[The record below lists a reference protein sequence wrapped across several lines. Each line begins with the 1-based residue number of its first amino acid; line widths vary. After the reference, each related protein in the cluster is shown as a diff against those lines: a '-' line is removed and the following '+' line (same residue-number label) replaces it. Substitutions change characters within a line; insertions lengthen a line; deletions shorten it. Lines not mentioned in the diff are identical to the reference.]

1 MPSEPSDGI
10 FIPTRLLTRLIILY
24 NAPFCA
30 NKTAKIYHVRAIY
43 KKIGEMFTLPRCNRQ
58 PKVDDSLIKFYL
70 ITQSASN
77 TRTSALCRAL
87 QSLYKPMTCNDHGS
101 ISAPVPPSSL
111 GRFGHGCT
119 RSAGGLIAV
128 GNGGVDD

>member
-1 MPSEPSDGI
+1 MPSEPSGGI
-10 FIPTRLLTRLIILY
+10 FIPTRLLMRLIILY
-24 NAPFCA
+24 NAPLCA
-30 NKTAKIYHVRAIY
+30 NKTAKIYHIRAIY
-43 KKIGEMFTLPRCNRQ
+43 KKIGEMLTLPRCNSQ
-58 PKVDDSLIKFYL
+58 LKVDGSVIKFYL

-119 RSAGGLIAV
+119 KSAGGLFAV
-128 GNGGVDD
+128 GNGGIDD